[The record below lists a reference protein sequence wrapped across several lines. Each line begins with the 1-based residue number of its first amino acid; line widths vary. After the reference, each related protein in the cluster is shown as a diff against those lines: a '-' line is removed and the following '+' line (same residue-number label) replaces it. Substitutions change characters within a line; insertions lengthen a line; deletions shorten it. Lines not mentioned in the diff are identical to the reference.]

1 VKPSKEKNS
10 LSLLDNT
17 LCCIPP
23 LMSSFHHDLAK
34 YFEGFPIISPFPSV
48 ISTTCD
54 IIDEGDHLTINID
67 LPGISK
73 DDIEIHTTEHSLE
86 ISANH
91 SQDSKIDKKNYLKKE
106 RTNFS
111 YYRIID
117 LPVPVKNNKISAKLS
132 DGVLTI
138 TLPKITPK
146 SEKKQRVQVE

>member
-1 VKPSKEKNS
+1 MKPSKEKTS

-23 LMSSFHHDLAK
+23 LMSNFHHDLAK